1 MVSTPILAIKYSL
14 ESSRRDLLSTL
25 GFTAT
30 LSARSRLKAALRD
43 VVAVADVLDV
53 RRHRRV
59 RADAVL
65 LHEAEQVCLGEVPR
79 VPG

>member
-1 MVSTPILAIKYSL
+1 MGRPPTRRAQKVPG
-14 ESSRRDLLSTL
+14 RDL
-25 GFTAT
+25 
-30 LSARSRLKAALRD
+30 RVAALHYRR
-43 VVAVADVLDV
+43 DV